1 MVTDLPISREARRL
15 TEQETEQFHR
25 RGYVKNLPVF
35 DQAAAPMLQ
44 QYFQELVALLPAG
57 VDMNRVN
64 NWHKA
69 NRRVYDL
76 CRTPTILD
84 YVEDLLGPNFFQWG
98 AHFFCKFPHD
108 GSEVPWHQ
116 DAQYWPLRPART
128 VTVWLAFFDTDEQ
141 NAAMRVV
148 QGSHRG
154 GEVEHHTVQGDH
166 YVLPQ
171 GADPTA
177 IKQDQVIM
185 LDLKAGEISLHD
197 DGLIHGSGP
206 NESDRMRA
214 GLTMRFC
221 PTEVKCDLSVWPT
234 FESYLARGVD
244 AYRHNPVGNVPAGNG
259 NPVRMFQASS
269 EFA

>member
-1 MVTDLPISREARRL
+1 MTDLAISREARRL
-15 TEQETEQFHR
+15 TDQEKEYFQR
-25 RGYVKNLPVF
+25 WGYVKNLPAF
-35 DQAAAPMLQ
+35 GQAAVSTLQ
-44 QYFQELVALLPAG
+44 QRFQELVDLLPPG
-57 VDMNRVN
+57 VNMNGVN

-69 NRRVYDL
+69 NRWVYEL
-76 CRTPTILD
+76 CRTPTIVD

-98 AHFFCKFPHD
+98 AHFFCKFPGD
-108 GSEVPWHQ
+108 CSEVPWHQ
-116 DAQYWPLRPART
+116 DAQYWPLRPAKT

-148 QGSHRG
+148 RGSHRRG
-154 GEVEHHTVQGDH
+154 DVEHHTVQGDQ
-166 YVLPQ
+166 YVLSQ
-171 GADPTA
+171 RADPTA
-177 IKQDQVIM
+177 IKQDQVVT
-185 LDLKAGEISLHD
+185 LDLKAGDLSLHD

-234 FESYLARGVD
+234 FENYLVRGVD
-244 AYRHNPVGNVPAGNG
+244 EYRHNPVGKVPAGNG
-259 NPVRMFQASS
+259 CPGRMFQASS